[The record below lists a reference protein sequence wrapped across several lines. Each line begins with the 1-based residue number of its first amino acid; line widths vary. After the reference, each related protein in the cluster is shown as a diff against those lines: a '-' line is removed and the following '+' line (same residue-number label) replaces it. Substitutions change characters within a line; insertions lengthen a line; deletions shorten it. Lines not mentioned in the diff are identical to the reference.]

1 VKLVTVAAFP
11 LAHQAHLARAL
22 LDDAGIPAF
31 VAGQYGTLFPA
42 DGGVQLRVPEN
53 DASAARDILRAADEA
68 SDSDVPE

>member
-22 LDDAGIPAF
+22 LEDAGIPAF

-42 DGGVQLRVPEN
+42 DGGVQLRVPEG
-53 DASAARDILRAADEA
+53 DVSAARAILQAADDA
-68 SDSDVPE
+68 PDLDSSE

>member
-1 VKLVTVAAFP
+1 MKLVTVAVFP

-42 DGGVQLRVPEN
+42 DGGVQLRVPEG
-53 DASAARDILRAADEA
+53 DVSAARDLLRAADDA
-68 SDSDVPE
+68 SDLGASE